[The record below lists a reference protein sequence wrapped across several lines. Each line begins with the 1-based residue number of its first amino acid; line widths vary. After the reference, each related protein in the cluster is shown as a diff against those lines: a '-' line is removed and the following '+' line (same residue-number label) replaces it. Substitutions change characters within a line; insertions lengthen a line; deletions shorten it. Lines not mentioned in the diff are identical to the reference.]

1 MISCLSKH
9 LWVSP
14 LLFCHRILVCH
25 RIVKRRVQHRV
36 ECYEIE
42 WQNVSLREFCRETF
56 VTIERRDV
64 SLSFTMYPVI
74 NRFSRIE
81 VCHWIAF
88 APLIREVKKLRRLLQ
103 RKRLNEIVLYVRL
116 SFATVPCWSR
126 CIKQVKCPLA
136 RLARMVFM

>member
-1 MISCLSKH
+1 M
-9 LWVSP
+9 
-14 LLFCHRILVCH
+14 
-25 RIVKRRVQHRV
+25 QHKV

-42 WQNVSLREFCRETF
+42 WQNVSLREFSCETF

-64 SLSFTMYPVI
+64 SFSFTMYPVI

-81 VCHWIAF
+81 VYHGIAF
-88 APLIREVKKLRRLLQ
+88 ASTTASATKMSHRNSTLRQVK
-103 RKRLNEIVLYVRL
+103 

-126 CIKQVKCPLA
+126 CIKHAKCPLA